1 MRSKSPARMDG
12 ISAFV
17 DRFYRDNRR
26 SPSLSEIAKAV
37 GISRATAYRY
47 LVAMNESGMLFY
59 DGKTILTKQAGK
71 CSTGYCS
78 APVVGSILSGHN
90 LMTYVALLAVLV
102 VWFLLYKTPLGL
114 RIRSVGENP
123 DAASSVGMWRRAQT
137 LKSLRVWGSTPL
149 APSMTMTALSAAM
162 RVR

>member
-1 MRSKSPARMDG
+1 MRSKSPARMDK

-59 DGKTILTKQAGK
+59 A
-71 CSTGYCS
+71 
-78 APVVGSILSGHN
+78 GSIL
-90 LMTYVALLAVLV
+90 
-102 VWFLLYKTPLGL
+102 P
-114 RIRSVGENP
+114 
-123 DAASSVGMWRRAQT
+123 AA
-137 LKSLRVWGSTPL
+137 
-149 APSMTMTALSAAM
+149 AAG
-162 RVR
+162 